1 MVRTGL
7 NVHPGA
13 TSHRQLRLVIEDR
26 TSKLLVFKDSNLR
39 IKAISKTSETSESS
53 VASVASEASSQSVA
67 SAKSVASESS
77 NDRDSDCHWHMMPAV
92 LHYGGMSNS
101 SNSNSSKSSIASKES
116 ISQRDGDKKEGNSE
130 LVHDVKLSS
139 CSHGEMCSLK

>member
-7 NVHPGA
+7 NVHSGV

-39 IKAISKTSETSESS
+39 IKAISKTSETSEAS
-53 VASVASEASSQSVA
+53 VASVASEASSQSVASVASKASISKSVA

-77 NDRDSDCHWHMMPAV
+77 NDRDSDCHWHMMSAV

-116 ISQRDGDKKEGNSE
+116 ISQRQG
-130 LVHDVKLSS
+130 LR
-139 CSHGEMCSLK
+139 